1 VKKSTTSKTR
11 ASRTEQGSR
20 SLIPALVAAS
30 GGLATLPA
38 TALELGD
45 IAVNSSLGQPLR
57 ASIAYA
63 LAPNETLADTCV
75 SLQGGASASGLPPVT
90 RASVS
95 VANGVISIAGKIAV
109 SEPLMSMRVNIRC
122 PYTPHLSRDYMLF
135 IDPAQPLSA
144 PVADPAAA
152 AASEPVAAATPAP
165 AVNRRRQEPAGDPIA
180 NAVRYRVQPGDT
192 LSQIAQR
199 IENRPVA
206 LWDAVA
212 AIFNANSDAFIAN
225 DPNRLRAGSWLIIPD
240 FGAPESVTIAAGPLF
255 PADEAP
261 VSSSSSAA
269 STTYTMAY
277 SQPAVEDTVPVD
289 DAEPSTLPQAADEFE
304 ASIDAAPSIDTL
316 QPGDLVPDDVV
327 TDAENP
333 FVVVDNTSVTIP
345 DTQLEGPET
354 ASTSPN
360 VATATIRPP
369 AAESTTSSW
378 LWWLVGSGLT
388 IIAGLLLLSSRV
400 RNRFGSTPGAAVA
413 SPRHPPVE
421 IDTQKVEA
429 VLEFDEAIV
438 VDEAFVDDSPTDEN
452 LELDANLELGTGL
465 QEGTDVDFAQDFGFA
480 ATTQLDIDLAD
491 EGLGT
496 SEGVEPDEFP
506 VVQGADD
513 SILVSEVPAEDDEG
527 DEEDDYEMSV
537 IVNTITLPEP
547 EDITERDLQ
556 AIAIDADEESES
568 DEHYT
573 VNQEVDFSLLEQD
586 YEDELTATQA
596 LNQEIAKAAAELRAN
611 MQADDTA
618 QVEVASLTDLD
629 VTAQLPANDGD
640 EIEIDSSMTVN
651 LYNDDDT
658 DETGVN
664 PSIAVDMSVNDETV
678 EMPRADDDDETVEM
692 PANRSSKSA

>member
-30 GGLATLPA
+30 GGLAALPA

-144 PVADPAAA
+144 RVAEPAAA

-269 STTYTMAY
+269 STTYTTAY
-277 SQPAVEDTVPVD
+277 SPPAVQDTVPAD
-289 DAEPSTLPQAADEFE
+289 DAETSTLPEAADEFA

-316 QPGDLVPDDVV
+316 QPGDLVPDDVI

-333 FVVVDNTSVTIP
+333 FVVVDNASVTIP

-369 AAESTTSSW
+369 AAESMTSSW

-400 RNRFGSTPGAAVA
+400 RDRFGSTPGAAVA
-413 SPRHPPVE
+413 NPQHPPVE
-421 IDTQKVEA
+421 IDIKEVEPI
-429 VLEFDEAIV
+429 VEFDDAIV

-465 QEGTDVDFAQDFGFA
+465 QEGTDFDFAQDFGFA

-491 EGLGT
+491 DGLGT
-496 SEGVEPDEFP
+496 SEGVEPDAFP
-506 VVQGADD
+506 AVQGADD
-513 SILVSEVPAEDDEG
+513 SILVSEVPAEDT
-527 DEEDDYEMSV
+527 EDDYEMSV
-537 IVNTITLPEP
+537 VVNTITIPEP
-547 EDITERDLQ
+547 EDVTERDLQ
-556 AIAIDADEESES
+556 AIAIDVDAESES

-611 MQADDTA
+611 MHADDTA

-629 VTAQLPANDGD
+629 VTAQLPANDDD
-640 EIEIDSSMTVN
+640 EIEIDASMTVN
-651 LYNDDDT
+651 LYSDDDT
-658 DETGVN
+658 DETGIN
-664 PSIAVDMSVNDETV
+664 PSIAVDMSANDETV
-678 EMPRADDDDETVEM
+678 EMPSADEDDKTVEM